1 MGGIVKS
8 IFGGGSAPAVAPAPL
23 PPATDPKAQT
33 TVSAAADEEMR
44 RRASVGRQSTIF
56 TSPTDDM
63 SGTNLG
69 KRVLLG
75 II

>member
-23 PPATDPKAQT
+23 PP
-33 TVSAAADEEMR
+33 VSAPDAQAAVSKESDDEAR

-75 II
+75 A

>member
-1 MGGIVKS
+1 MQAVGK

-23 PPATDPKAQT
+23 PPASDPSSQSA
-33 TVSAAADEEMR
+33 VSAAAAEEMR
-44 RRASVGRQSTIF
+44 RRAAVGRSSTIY
-56 TSPTDDM
+56 TNPADDM

-75 II
+75 A